1 MQPTGQHHMVSAETR
16 RNMSRS
22 TTRTNTPIRGSQTL
36 HKSFP
41 WKQSLPVSLRLQ
53 DGHEDTTNLISFLL
67 FWRCKAD
74 NRKKKGGGGERTSA
88 FCTFSS
94 RGIIIRIIELGR
106 ICPAF
111 PVFCRAIMAATKGE
125 KRRQVFCIKRW
136 NALGS
141 SSYSLFV
148 SCDARED
155 SADARIWG
163 KGGGGVGGICNWR
176 I

>member
-74 NRKKKGGGGERTSA
+74 NRKKRGGGWKDQRVLHLFFARNYNKNNRTRENLSCVSRLLQSNNGGDEGGKEETGVLHKKMERPRFLFLLSL
-88 FCTFSS
+88 CLLWRE
-94 RGIIIRIIELGR
+94 RG
-106 ICPAF
+106 F
-111 PVFCRAIMAATKGE
+111 
-125 KRRQVFCIKRW
+125 
-136 NALGS
+136 
-141 SSYSLFV
+141 
-148 SCDARED
+148 
-155 SADARIWG
+155 
-163 KGGGGVGGICNWR
+163 GGC
-176 I
+176 